1 MAVVTD
7 LEFLLEVLADGELH
21 STSEILARSI
31 EERGHGLTVHSRIS
45 DLRGRGH
52 KVEHLTRQGAQRGHA
67 NVYRLISSPLEEAP
81 SSRASGVSSNGK
93 PCFAAVA
100 VSAPRVIGDGAAY
113 RFMVRRARGHAVWA
127 GAGAGLLL
135 RRRASAAAAPA
146 SSASAPVLSLIDA
159 PPGGA
164 SEQMVLSLEAA

>member
-1 MAVVTD
+1 VAAVTD

-93 PCFAAVA
+93 PSFAAVA
-100 VSAPRVIGDGAAY
+100 VSAQRVIGDGAAY
-113 RFMVRRARGHAVWA
+113 RFMVRRTRGRDAVWA
-127 GAGAGLLL
+127 GADAGLLQ

-146 SSASAPVLSLIDA
+146 SLASAPVSLVVGE
-159 PPGGA
+159 P
-164 SEQMVLSLEAA
+164 EQLALEAA

>member
-1 MAVVTD
+1 VTD

-45 DLRGRGH
+45 DLRRRGC

-93 PCFAAVA
+93 PSFAPVA
-100 VSAPRVIGDGAAY
+100 VSAPKVIGDGAAY
-113 RFMVRRARGHAVWA
+113 RFMVRRSRGRDAVWA

-135 RRRASAAAAPA
+135 RRRVSAAAAPA
-146 SSASAPVLSLIDA
+146 SSASAPVLFIDA
-159 PPGGA
+159 PPGGDV
-164 SEQMVLSLEAA
+164 EQMVLSLEAA